1 MSDKFIG
8 FFRLVEACERPGC
21 PVCRCLEEDSRRGLA
36 ALLYEHVTDPQTRHR
51 LRESWGLCNWH
62 TWMLP
67 DIDSSATGA
76 SILYEDLLQ
85 VCSHRVERL
94 RDRGASPLVRL
105 VHWLSGVAGEGR
117 RRVLSRLVERYRE
130 RARCPLCAHLRLTEA
145 DYVTTVVERA
155 DDAEFDRAY
164 EGSTGLCLPHVIH
177 AVERSAG
184 AMGLSR
190 ILQRTLHKWEDIR
203 RDLERFVAKN
213 EYRNRE
219 PITGAEA
226 DARRQAFE
234 VLAGRPGLF
243 GTDLHRGSAGV
254 PHAEMPAARL
264 LQALRVENHRLRD
277 ELAAAR
283 REPPL
288 PADRKGLPS

>member
-8 FFRLVEACERPGC
+8 YFRVVEACERSGC
-21 PVCRCLEEDSRRGLA
+21 PVCRCLEEDSRRQLA

-67 DIDSSATGA
+67 GVDSSATGA
-76 SILYEDLLQ
+76 SILYEALLQ
-85 VCSHRVERL
+85 VCSDRVERL

-105 VHWLSGVAGEGR
+105 LCWLSGVAGKAP
-117 RRVLSRLVERYRE
+117 RRVLPRLVQRYRE
-130 RARCPLCAHLRLTEA
+130 RARCPLCTHLRVSEA
-145 DYVTTVVERA
+145 DYVTTVIECV
-155 DDAEFDRAY
+155 DDAEFERAY
-164 EGSTGLCLPHVIH
+164 EASTGLCLPHLIH

-184 AMGLSR
+184 ATGLPK
-190 ILQRTLHKWEDIR
+190 ILQRTLHKWENIR

-226 DARRQAFE
+226 EARRQAFE
-234 VLAGRPGLF
+234 VLAGKPGLF
-243 GTDLHRGSAGV
+243 GSDLHRGSAGAR
-254 PHAEMPAARL
+254 HAETPAARL
-264 LQALRVENHRLRD
+264 LEVLRLENHRLRD

-288 PADRKGLPS
+288 RVDRKGLPS